1 MKRVLVVDDE
11 AKICDVLSMLLE
23 EDGYQV
29 ETARNGRHAIEL
41 LENGAVPDLVISDL
55 KMPEKDGMALLDHV
69 KKCHPDMPLVMI
81 TAYGSIENAVDAMK
95 RGARDFITKPFNKD
109 VIRHVV
115 HTILKTEDL
124 RRENLLLRESCRS
137 QGIVSRSAAMKEIMR
152 TVEKVAAAPSAVLLL
167 GESGTGKEVI
177 ARALHAGA
185 VERSRSDFSVPFVSI
200 NCPAVPD
207 TLIESELFGY
217 RKGAFTGAF
226 QNYGGRIGLANNGIL
241 FLDEIAEIPLKTQA
255 KLLRFMEEKTFEPL
269 GSSARVK
276 VDARIICATNKDL
289 AAMVK
294 AGTFREDLFYRINTI
309 TIRIPPLR
317 ERPEDILPLAEHF
330 LRQLTASMGKGIHD
344 ISPEVRAALRAYP
357 WPGNARE
364 LRNIIE
370 RAIVLS
376 STDTLLLETLPPEM
390 RADRGP
396 SAPVRADNRL
406 EQVERDLLSDALRRH
421 DGNISAAAR
430 ELGTTRDTLRY
441 RMRKYRLRGG

>member
-1 MKRVLVVDDE
+1 V
-11 AKICDVLSMLLE
+11 
-23 EDGYQV
+23 
-29 ETARNGRHAIEL
+29 
-41 LENGAVPDLVISDL
+41 
-55 KMPEKDGMALLDHV
+55 
-69 KKCHPDMPLVMI
+69 
-81 TAYGSIENAVDAMK
+81 
-95 RGARDFITKPFNKD
+95 
-109 VIRHVV
+109 
-115 HTILKTEDL
+115 
-124 RRENLLLRESCRS
+124 
-137 QGIVSRSAAMKEIMR
+137 MKEIMR
-152 TVEKVAAAPSAVLLL
+152 TVEKVVTAPSAVLLL

-185 VERSRSDFSVPFVSI
+185 VERSRSEFSVPFVSI

-226 QNYGGRIGLANNGIL
+226 QNYSGRIALANNGIL

-255 KLLRFMEEKTFEPL
+255 KLLRFMEDKTFEPL
-269 GSSARVK
+269 GSAAKVR
-276 VDARIICATNKDL
+276 VDARIVCATNKDL

-294 AGTFREDLFYRINTI
+294 AGQFREDLFYRINTI

-317 ERPEDILPLAEHF
+317 ERTEDILPLAEHF
-330 LRQLTASMGKGIHD
+330 LEQLSASMGKSVLG
-344 ISPEVRAALRAYP
+344 ISPDVRAALRAYA

-376 STDTLLLETLPPEM
+376 SGDRLLLDTLPPEM
-390 RADRGP
+390 RTVR
-396 SAPVRADNRL
+396 APAAPARADNRL
-406 EQVERDLLSDALRRH
+406 EQVERDLLSDALQRH
-421 DGNISAAAR
+421 SGNISAAAR